1 MKCYA
6 YDNEIEGT
14 TELYW
19 CESAGEARQYFAN
32 DHGVPLT
39 WIKVYREPWADKYG
53 SVERIPAKEFWKH
66 GWWLPCTDC
75 GKQVLEGEG
84 KETEHGVLCLD
95 CIRER
100 EEDTDDD

>member
-19 CESAGEARQYFAN
+19 CETAGEAKQYFAN
-32 DHGVPLT
+32 DHVVPFT
-39 WIKVYREPWADKYG
+39 WIRVYREPWADKYG
-53 SVERIPAKEFWKH
+53 SVESIPAKEFWKH

-84 KETEHGVLCLD
+84 KETEHGVLCFD

-100 EEDTDDD
+100 ESEEL

>member
-19 CESAGEARQYFAN
+19 CESAGKAKRYFADDN
-32 DHGVPLT
+32 GLPFIRINV
-39 WIKVYREPWADKYG
+39 RRMPWADKYG
-53 SVERIPAKEFWKH
+53 SEENIPAKEFWKH

-75 GKQVLEGEG
+75 GKQVFDGDG
-84 KETEHGVLCLD
+84 KVTENGVLCFD
-95 CIRER
+95 CMKKKGDNTYR
-100 EEDTDDD
+100 